1 MHKDCTEKEA
11 IRVLEANSQLVDAK
25 VDLILENQKVLATD
39 LKQTLDR
46 LTSIIEED
54 IGTRKDVEQGKKERE
69 LLFVMS
75 RRNAEDIAEIKV
87 RNARCDG
94 AGIFDNFP
102 KMWNWF
108 QQHETATKGKDA
120 QLVSMKRKVDRLNNL
135 SIAEQSI
142 KKFVPL
148 AITLLVALTSLW
160 LNVDSL
166 VDRLGIP
173 HTHESEEN
181 LRMP

>member
-11 IRVLEANSQLVDAK
+11 IRILEANSQLVDAK

-75 RRNAEDIAEIKV
+75 RKNGEDIAEIKV
-87 RNARCDG
+87 RNAKCDG

-102 KMWNWF
+102 KMWDWF
-108 QQHETATKGKDA
+108 QQHETATKAKDA
-120 QLVSMKRKVDRLNNL
+120 QIVSIKRKVDRLNAL
-135 SIAEQSI
+135 SIADTSI
-142 KKFVPL
+142 KKFIPL
-148 AITLLVALTSLW
+148 AITLLVAITSLW

-166 VDRLGIP
+166 IDRTGMP
-173 HTHESEEN
+173 HTHDSVKN
-181 LRMP
+181 ARMP